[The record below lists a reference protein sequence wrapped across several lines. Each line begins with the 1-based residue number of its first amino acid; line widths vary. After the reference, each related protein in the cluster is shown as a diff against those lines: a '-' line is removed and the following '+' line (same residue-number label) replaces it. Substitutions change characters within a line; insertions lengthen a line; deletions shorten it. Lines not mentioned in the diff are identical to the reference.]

1 MEVFPGGSVVKNLP
15 VNAGD
20 ADSIPGSGKPPGKRN
35 GNLLQYACLGN
46 PMDRGAWRA
55 TNYGVAKELDTTYQV
70 NNNNDRME
78 ESVKGDRMN
87 PAKT

>member
-15 VNAGD
+15 VSAGD
-20 ADSIPGSGKPPGKRN
+20 ADLIPESGKTPGKRN

-55 TNYGVAKELDTTYQV
+55 MIHGVTKSWT
-70 NNNNDRME
+70 
-78 ESVKGDRMN
+78 
-87 PAKT
+87 

>member
-15 VNAGD
+15 VSAGD
-20 ADSIPGSGKPPGKRN
+20 ADLIPESGKTPGKRN

-55 TNYGVAKELDTTYQV
+55 TNYGVVKESDTTYQV
-70 NNNNDRME
+70 NNNKDRME
-78 ESVKGDRMN
+78 GSVKGDQMN